1 MLLAVMDF
9 LKSCLAYC
17 DDAACPDNMLCNSEG
32 NCICNDG
39 FSGPD
44 CFIATG
50 IKSKVVPNS
59 LIPSNPYLKF

>member
-1 MLLAVMDF
+1 MIKISKWVSTF
-9 LKSCLAYC
+9 LAYC
-17 DDAACPDNMLCNSEG
+17 NDAACPDNMLCNSEG